1 MRLSLIVAVAKNRVI
16 GNNNEMPWHLPADFT
31 YFKKITTG
39 HPVIMGRKTFESIGR
54 PLPGRRNI
62 VVSRNPAF
70 RADGVEVVATLQ
82 QAIDACN
89 NQHECTEA
97 FVIGGATLYAEA
109 LPHVDRVYL
118 TEVDAAPDGDTL
130 FPALDKNQWR
140 EISRERREADE
151 KNIHAMEFV
160 LLERITVI
168 PAQAGIQVCSTKI
181 GFPPARE

>member
-16 GNNNEMPWHLPADFT
+16 GNKNEMPWHLPADFA

-39 HPVIMGRKTFESIGR
+39 HPIIMGRKTFESIGR

-62 VVSRNPAF
+62 VVSRNPVF
-70 RADGVEVVATLQ
+70 RADGVEVVASLEL
-82 QAIDACN
+82 AINAC
-89 NQHECTEA
+89 HREDA

-109 LPHVDRVYL
+109 LPRVDRVYL

-130 FPALDKNQWR
+130 FPVLDKNQWR
-140 EISRERREADE
+140 EIERERREADE

-160 LLERITVI
+160 VLER
-168 PAQAGIQVCSTKI
+168 S
-181 GFPPARE
+181 